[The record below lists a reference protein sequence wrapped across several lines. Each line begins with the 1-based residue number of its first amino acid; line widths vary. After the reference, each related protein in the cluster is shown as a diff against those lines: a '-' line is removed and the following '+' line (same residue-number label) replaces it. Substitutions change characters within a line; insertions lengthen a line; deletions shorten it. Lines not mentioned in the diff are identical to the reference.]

1 MARAATSRTAEKLAD
16 QINEAKDPA
25 KDLDA
30 EIAALRE
37 DIAAITSTLGDIV
50 KHRTNE
56 AKSEARRIRQNV
68 ERHGEEAVETVQDS
82 FEAAESEL
90 KAIIREKPISSVLV
104 AAGIGY
110 VISKIL

>member
-1 MARAATSRTAEKLAD
+1 
-16 QINEAKDPA
+16 
-25 KDLDA
+25 
-30 EIAALRE
+30 
-37 DIAAITSTLGDIV
+37 
-50 KHRTNE
+50 
-56 AKSEARRIRQNV
+56 V